1 MKKHII
7 ALFIAGLG
15 LVSCGDS
22 SPAKDLEGTLKIQD
36 DLIEA
41 EEEKLELKF
50 ELIKEF
56 LQLNKELIETK
67 KEILFP
73 YGGKMENLI
82 TRVRA
87 NDADAIDTWIAYKTV
102 EKNHEWDMID
112 LSMSAKSFQEEFA
125 QIKWAKNTSVR
136 LLGLIHN
143 GDQKKDFKEEKKR
156 LKDELKIAK
165 DKISFIEGEYHEKYE
180 KWHDTEFCKK
190 DCDESKYGDP
200 DLSHKNPFAKA
211 PSSIK
216 KDYGYYGGRDA
227 TAEAAP
233 AESKSRDSGAY

>member
-1 MKKHII
+1 M
-7 ALFIAGLG
+7 
-15 LVSCGDS
+15 
-22 SPAKDLEGTLKIQD
+22 EGTLKIQD

-41 EEEKLELKF
+41 EEEKF
-50 ELIKEF
+50 ELQFEFEKER
-56 LQLNKELIETK
+56 LQLNKELKETK

-87 NDADAIDTWIAYKTV
+87 NDADAIDTWIAYKTA
-102 EKNHEWDMID
+102 EKNHEWDVVD
-112 LSMSAKSFQEEFA
+112 LYMGAKSFQEEFE

-143 GDQKKDFKEEKKR
+143 GDQKKDFKEDKKR

-165 DKISFIEGEYHEKYE
+165 DKISFIEGEYHEKFE

-200 DLSHKNPFAKA
+200 DLSHKNPFDKA

-216 KDYGYYGGRDA
+216 KDYGYYGGGDA
-227 TAEAAP
+227 TASAVEAAP
-233 AESKSRDSGAY
+233 AESRDSGAY